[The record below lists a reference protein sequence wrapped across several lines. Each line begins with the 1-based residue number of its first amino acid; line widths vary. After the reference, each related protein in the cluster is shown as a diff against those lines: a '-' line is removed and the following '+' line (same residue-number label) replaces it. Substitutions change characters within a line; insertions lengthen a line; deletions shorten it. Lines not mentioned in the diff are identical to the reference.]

1 MHCGVC
7 FGMRLRSGIVMVFL
21 FSLACWDFV
30 VLREKCSHTG
40 ESNRKCKMHVFNIE
54 DRTFEHQPFSD
65 WRPGSDVLLPKE
77 EM

>member
-1 MHCGVC
+1 
-7 FGMRLRSGIVMVFL
+7 MVFL

-54 DRTFEHQPFSD
+54 DRTFEHQPFS
-65 WRPGSDVLLPKE
+65 RL
-77 EM
+77 